1 MATEV
6 GELLSLSLTSYPG
19 LDERTP
25 DTVRTMDWPPEATA
39 RQRRDRQLD
48 RGRGVDYRRLP
59 C

>member
-1 MATEV
+1 MTTEV
-6 GELLSLSLTSYPG
+6 GEWLILSLTAYPE

-25 DTVRTMDWPPEATA
+25 DTVRATDWPPVAAA

-48 RGRGVDYRRLP
+48 RARGVDYRRLP